1 MRIFYYGQKN
11 DFFLQNSAILMSSAA
26 KLKKTEVGSVRII
39 LIGSESGARSVSC
52 GLSLSGA
59 THVDSVVASENLK
72 EDIRTG
78 LFHIPTRGQG
88 WTDGLLPFFNFV
100 IHHEL
105 FWTR

>member
-1 MRIFYYGQKN
+1 
-11 DFFLQNSAILMSSAA
+11 MSSAS
-26 KLKKTEVGSVRII
+26 KLKETEVGSVRII

-52 GLSLSGA
+52 GLSLSLSGA
-59 THVDSVVASENLK
+59 THVDSVVDSESFK
-72 EDIRTG
+72 ENIRTG